1 MTKTK
6 PVPLK
11 NVTQWMIVGTFVG
24 NNSLFSRTKQYEPF
38 YQTIENELIRALII
52 TIRSHQVTTETRCH
66 SRSKAWVS
74 ERRKKSFFFWRKNQR
89 CSQMCFNFYPKM
101 REREKKCWTGENNT
115 TMHAYGHFSFYRFLF
130 LAACLSA
137 YLAAWK
143 GCWYCS
149 SRATT
154 AFYHSIYKY
163 TYICTAYIFVVH
175 MI

>member
-6 PVPLK
+6 TVPLK

-101 REREKKCWTGENNT
+101 REREKKCWTEENNT

-143 GCWYCS
+143 GFLWWLLLVLQQ
-149 SRATT
+149 SRYHRFLS
-154 AFYHSIYKY
+154 FYI
-163 TYICTAYIFVVH
+163 
-175 MI
+175 